1 MALKLAVYGYD
12 TDIGKLV
19 IETLEEQH
27 LPLDDFFPL
36 SPLSGEYDAVMI
48 DKKNYFVEAV
58 DSFDFSKANVV
69 LLLST
74 QDESSRV
81 ISKAQEKGC
90 VVIDNSHLFS
100 GTDKGEL
107 VVPELNPYDIK
118 HGIDKKLIV
127 PAMAPSLMLLLLLS
141 AVSDEY
147 GLARVNVTSLES
159 VSELG
164 RLGTETLAHEST
176 MLLNGLPAEH
186 PGFEAQLAFNLHPRI
201 GAVDEDGY
209 SDHENIIKYE
219 VKEILGKIER
229 GFDITCMQ
237 VPVFYGHTMSVS
249 VETEDYATL
258 DDIKNVFSNS
268 ALISFNDI
276 DAFLTPVTDIIN
288 ERKIMVS
295 RLRQDNTCAKTFS
308 FIAMMDNTRR
318 GEAINLVELVKLV
331 EKSL

>member
-81 ISKAQEKGC
+81 ISMAQEKGC

-176 MLLNGLPAEH
+176 MLLNG
-186 PGFEAQLAFNLHPRI
+186 
-201 GAVDEDGY
+201 VDEDGY